1 MKVLFVLNNIYEKG
15 NGLCTSAQVTV
26 KYLREAGVDARF
38 LAGKNSDPNGPQPD
52 FPLERFKFPI
62 FQPLIEANGFCFVKS
77 DEEMIRKAVAWAD
90 VIHLE
95 EAFPLEKKTID
106 IAKEMGKPL
115 VGTVHLYTQNVMGE
129 LPIPIWGKPN
139 DWYMKIWRDKY
150 WRNCSDIS
158 CPTSVLRDH
167 LKKWNFSARLHV
179 ISNGI
184 RIPEERVIAQ
194 SVNTPPYVLL
204 SVGRFSRVKDQE
216 TLLNAMNFSKYA
228 KQIQLYFAGKGSMQK
243 SLEKHA
249 HKLVAQGVLSKEY
262 APVFAFHKHEDL
274 RKIAGNSY
282 LYIHCAKLEVEGLG
296 CIEALREG
304 TVPVIS
310 KAELVGTTD
319 FALDERSI
327 YPGGDAKALAAKID
341 WWIEHPA
348 ERNEMAQKY
357 ADFAREFDVHKSIE
371 KMIKMYETAL
381 ASNNQQ

>member
-15 NGLCTSAQVTV
+15 NGLCTSARVTV

-38 LAGKNSDPNGPQPD
+38 LAGKNPDPGGPQPD

-62 FQPLIEANGFCFVKS
+62 FQPLIEANGFCFVKC

-150 WRNCSDIS
+150 WQNCSDIS

-167 LKKWNFSARLHV
+167 LMKWNYSARLHV

-184 RIPEERVIAQ
+184 RIPEERVIAR
-194 SVNTPPYVLL
+194 SIKTPPYFIL

-216 TLLNAMNFSKYA
+216 TLLNAMNYSKYA

-249 HKLVAQGVLSKEY
+249 SKLVANGVLSKEY
-262 APVFAFHKHEDL
+262 APVFAFHKHEEL
-274 RKIAGNSY
+274 KKIARKSY

-327 YPGGDAKALAAKID
+327 YPGGDPVALAAKID
-341 WWIEHPA
+341 WWIEHP
-348 ERNEMAQKY
+348 EDRDEMAQKY

-371 KMIKMYETAL
+371 KLIKMYQTAI
-381 ASNNQQ
+381 AGNGQQ